1 MIGRDDILRRGWMF
15 RGGSRAPRG
24 TPRPNVRTSTG
35 LHTLQPDLSNLEISC
50 FSWFSATPYI
60 HCTYTVTTK
69 NLRLCATSVW
79 HLGNAPGGAKTNKR
93 NEKDP
98 SKRTPKFTY
107 LPYRQVPQVRGL
119 NFQNFA
125 QIIGFSLV
133 FHWFTLIFIDFHWFL
148 VIFDDFPWG
157 RCSSLDLPPTRTS
170 CHPPSQIVPGVK
182 QAKHKLSGGHWG
194 IKKHPAVA
202 EWRLYEI
209 LEKVSFFIKKVD
221 FITSA
226 SKSQT
231 SVQSIPSSQIIHA
244 WNSMKINA
252 QNKIN
257 NNAGKRTRST

>member
-1 MIGRDDILRRGWMF
+1 MFGRDDILRRGWMF

-125 QIIGFSLV
+125 QIIGFSL
-133 FHWFTLIFIDFHWFL
+133 DFHWFSL
-148 VIFDDFPWG
+148 ISQYICIYPRLHPTDLDDREGWH
-157 RCSSLDLPPTRTS
+157 PPTRLNVS
-170 CHPPSQIVPGVK
+170 R
-182 QAKHKLSGGHWG
+182 
-194 IKKHPAVA
+194 
-202 EWRLYEI
+202 RLQG
-209 LEKVSFFIKKVD
+209 
-221 FITSA
+221 T
-226 SKSQT
+226 
-231 SVQSIPSSQIIHA
+231 
-244 WNSMKINA
+244 
-252 QNKIN
+252 
-257 NNAGKRTRST
+257 